1 MTTSKID
8 FLTVPLVPQMRH
20 IVQVEE
26 DAPPARPN
34 YTFTCGEEVW
44 RFPEPGSRTAKHV
57 GTCGPISDALGS
69 KWWPLRCK
77 SCNIEMK
84 RWQRRRAWADRFAE
98 RFDFKRHRF
107 YKFLTFGLPGNKT
120 WDSLVDYRQQLV
132 NNFNVV
138 RRSSFW
144 KKHVDGGMWFFEVTA
159 SSGVQDDL
167 EEGCMDEPEVKIN
180 PHFHCIIL
188 GPKKV
193 PLSQLSDL
201 FEKNNLGSPHFS
213 ASRGGDG
220 RYCHPT
226 PENALGYLLGY
237 LKKDSQTEG
246 RNRQTFG
253 NMWD

>member
-1 MTTSKID
+1 M
-8 FLTVPLVPQMRH
+8 PLLSQMRH

-44 RFPEPGSRTAKHV
+44 RFPAPGSRTARHV

-77 SCNIEMK
+77 TCNIEMK

-98 RFDFKRHRF
+98 KFDFKRHRF
-107 YKFLTFGLPGNKT
+107 YKFLTFGLPGDKP
-120 WDSLVDYRQQLV
+120 WDDLVDYRQQLV
-132 NNFNVV
+132 NNFNKV

-159 SSGVQDDL
+159 NSGIQDYL
-167 EEGCMDEPEVKIN
+167 EVGDHPHGGCMDEPEVKIN

-193 PLSQLSDL
+193 PIGELGVL
-201 FEKNNLGSPHFS
+201 FKKNNLGSPHF
-213 ASRGGDG
+213 AAPRGGDG

-226 PENALGYLLGY
+226 PENALRYLQGY